1 MWVSLDWSIQL
12 WAYSESVGKSGG
24 LKPNMLFTSRLLGGG
39 LAWIPNSNFGAS
51 WEKKH
56 DLAKITAR
64 KLLSERISDIRQSFV
79 MGARPGKADEKH
91 GIEKKKPMKIRACE
105 EKYIKVIS

>member
-1 MWVSLDWSIQL
+1 MGIFRKACSNIGWSKNEHAACL
-12 WAYSESVGKSGG
+12 V
-24 LKPNMLFTSRLLGGG
+24 
-39 LAWIPNSNFGAS
+39 WIPNSNFGAS

-91 GIEKKKPMKIRACE
+91 GIEKKPMKIRACE